1 MEDQRSPSQRNSA
14 ITPHLKLSIHIER
27 EMKLA
32 RALILLAS
40 FFLAGAF
47 RPPTNHAFLPRQST
61 RLHENVLEGRKIKG
75 EVKPINNFIL
85 LKVAEAIDKT
95 DGGILLTG
103 KAKVKKTEGKVVAVG
118 PGKTHPDSGA
128 VFDMPVAAGESVV
141 YGKYD
146 GTEIDYNGSKHTLI
160 RDDDVLVKFKGD
172 RLALENAE
180 VVRDCVLVYV
190 EQEHDASTEG
200 GILIAK
206 SSKSESK
213 PSTGE
218 VVKVGPGRIA
228 ANGELMVMDVAIG
241 DLIKFRDF
249 AGNEVEIEGKEYSVV
264 RMADI
269 LAKF

>member
-1 MEDQRSPSQRNSA
+1 
-14 ITPHLKLSIHIER
+14 
-27 EMKLA
+27 MKLA
-32 RALILLAS
+32 KALT
-40 FFLAGAF
+40 FFTSVISVGAF
-47 RPPTNHAFLPRQST
+47 SPRSNHAFVSRQLT
-61 RLHENVLEGRKIKG
+61 VLHENVLEGRKIQG
-75 EVKPINNFIL
+75 DVKPINNFIL
-85 LKVAEAIDKT
+85 LKVAEAIEKT

-103 KAKVKKTEGKVVAVG
+103 KAKVKKSEGKVIAVG
-118 PGKTHPDSGA
+118 PGKIHPDSGV

-146 GTEIDYNGSKHTLI
+146 GTEIDYNGAKHTLI

-172 RLALENAE
+172 KLSLENAE
-180 VVRDCVLVYV
+180 VIRDCVLVCV
-190 EQEHDASTEG
+190 EEEEASEG

-206 SSKSESK
+206 TSKSESR

-228 ANGELMVMDVAIG
+228 ANGEVMAMDVSVG
-241 DLIKFRDF
+241 DFIKFRDF
-249 AGNEVEIEGKEYSVV
+249 AGNEVEIDGKEFSVV